1 MEALD
6 FKISQRLLAV
16 ALLIEKG
23 SVVAD
28 VGTDHGYLPI
38 YLVKSGISPKVIA
51 MDVKAGPLSK
61 AKANVEGCGEGDK
74 ITLRLSDGLTGLTEQ
89 CDAVTICGMGGRL
102 IRKILTQGRDKLSAV
117 KQIIVSPQSEVPQ
130 FRKYLRENGFI
141 TAKERIIFDE
151 GKYYFI
157 MDCRLEAQS
166 GYISKDSSKDSVFLH
181 NLPPQ
186 DLFLQD
192 VHDMFGQYLLEK
204 KDSVLK
210 EFLLKERSKLSSV
223 RENVHNSGSGYALTR
238 IKELDYRLKCIEK
251 GLDYYEML

>member
-6 FKISQRLLAV
+6 FKISQRLFEV

-51 MDVKAGPLSK
+51 MDVKAGPLGK
-61 AKANVEGCGEGDK
+61 AKANVEGCGVEDK
-74 ITLRLSDGLTGLTEQ
+74 ITLRLSDGLAGLTER
-89 CDAVTICGMGGRL
+89 CDAVTVCGMGGRL
-102 IRKILTQGRDKLSAV
+102 IQKILTQGYDKLSAV

-130 FRKYLRENGFI
+130 FRKYLRENGFV

-157 MDCRLEAQS
+157 MDCRMEERC
-166 GYISKDSSKDSVFLH
+166 GYISKESVFLH

-192 VHDMFGQYLLEK
+192 VYDMFGRYLLER
-204 KDSVLK
+204 KDAVLK

-223 RENVHNSGSGYALTR
+223 RENVHNSGSGYAQAR
-238 IKELDYRLKCIEK
+238 VKELDYRLKCIEK